1 MGYRKLLL
9 LSNLISIFLVQVAL
23 DRLTDHKVAVEVSSL
38 ETIVVPKLKIAHRI
52 VVALQQRSVQSLSAI
67 RKMFSSSILEVA
79 GKLDVSHHMLRL
91 NNFLA
96 VSNPRHIAI
105 IPVLNL
111 IITLTLFRYH
121 YSLWTRLKSFEISSI
136 LLTQLL
142 GLL

>member
-23 DRLTDHKVAVEVSSL
+23 DRLTDHKVAVEVSSF

-79 GKLDVSHHMLRL
+79 GKLDVSHYMLRL